1 MGGEILDTIDM
12 FVGTIFLLL
21 VCFVESIILNFDLRW
36 QRLQYA
42 LKAATFGSRRFPEGR
57 SIFPSYLCMFD
68 LRLTVPVG
76 TGFLCGYQ
84 VSCLV
89 EPRLYTA

>member
-1 MGGEILDTIDM
+1 M
-12 FVGTIFLLL
+12 FVGTIFLLA

-42 LKAATFGSRRFPEGR
+42 LNAATWGSKRFPEGR
-57 SIFPSYLCMFD
+57 SIFPSYLCRFD
-68 LRLTVPVG
+68 LHLTVPVG

-84 VSCLV
+84 VSCFV
-89 EPRLYTA
+89 E